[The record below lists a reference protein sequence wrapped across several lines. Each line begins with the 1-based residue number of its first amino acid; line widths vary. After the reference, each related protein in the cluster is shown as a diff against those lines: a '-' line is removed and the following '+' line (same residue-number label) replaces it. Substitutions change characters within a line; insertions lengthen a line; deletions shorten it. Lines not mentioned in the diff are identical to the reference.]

1 MIERLESHNF
11 DPVRMLQWR
20 NRDLDFASLD
30 RLRRSLA
37 ALPRIEGLTRAQ
49 ASADVTALEAIARD
63 PEAAD
68 LAKGPTDVE
77 RLWGVCQIP
86 DYRNISN
93 SEHASII
100 GRIFQFLQTGK
111 GYIDEDWFARQLG
124 HCDNSGGDLDTISNR
139 ISHIRTWTFVANRAD
154 WLKAPLY
161 WQARAREIE
170 DRLSDALH
178 ERLTQRFIDRRTSVL
193 MKRLAQKEELMST
206 VEEDGAIHV
215 EGEYVGRIR
224 GFHFLADGSG
234 EGAEARALKAAALS
248 AVAAEILA
256 RAKAVA
262 ASPDTSLKLTRDGQ
276 IIWNA
281 AAIGKLEAGAGLLKP
296 RAVVLAG
303 DQLSGADREE
313 VQARLQKFVERQVAA
328 TLEPLVKLEEGE
340 GLEGI
345 ARGLA
350 FRLSETL
357 GVLPR
362 DQVSEEIKALPQDD
376 RAKLRALG
384 ARFGAFHVFVPTML
398 KPAATELRL
407 VLWALQ
413 LQKDGKLDLANLPPP
428 PGQGLT
434 SALFDRSTPRG
445 FYGICGYR
453 ICGNR
458 VVRIDMLER
467 LADLIRDRVFWR
479 PRFPEEARP
488 AGSLEGGGFAI
499 VPDMMSLVGCSGEDF
514 VGILKSLDFRVQ
526 KKKIKRPV
534 APIPV
539 TEAVP
544 AALAQTEM
552 AVAGDGAGRAASPG
566 GTGSGGHHG
575 VRPRGPA

>member
-1 MIERLESHNF
+1 
-11 DPVRMLQWR
+11 
-20 NRDLDFASLD
+20 
-30 RLRRSLA
+30 
-37 ALPRIEGLTRAQ
+37 
-49 ASADVTALEAIARD
+49 
-63 PEAAD
+63 
-68 LAKGPTDVE
+68 
-77 RLWGVCQIP
+77 
-86 DYRNISN
+86 
-93 SEHASII
+93 
-100 GRIFQFLQTGK
+100 
-111 GYIDEDWFARQLG
+111 
-124 HCDNSGGDLDTISNR
+124 
-139 ISHIRTWTFVANRAD
+139 
-154 WLKAPLY
+154 
-161 WQARAREIE
+161 
-170 DRLSDALH
+170 
-178 ERLTQRFIDRRTSVL
+178 

-215 EGEYVGRIR
+215 EGEYVGRIS

-281 AAIGKLEAGAGLLKP
+281 AAIGKLEAGAALLKP

-313 VQARLQKFVERQVAA
+313 VQARLQKFVDRQVAA

-362 DQVSEEIKALPQDD
+362 DQVSEEIKTLPQED

-384 ARFGAFHVFVPTML
+384 ARFGAFHVFVPVML

-407 VLWALQ
+407 LLWALQ
-413 LQKDGKLDLANLPPP
+413 LQKDGKLDLANLPLP

-479 PRFPEEARP
+479 PRFPDEARP
-488 AGSLEGGGFAI
+488 AGSVEGGGFAI

-534 APIPV
+534 APAPV
-539 TEAVP
+539 TEDAP
-544 AALAQTEM
+544 AASAETEM
-552 AVAGDGAGRAASPG
+552 AVVGDAPEEPQTQSEPAPVVIDVSTAESQSPLEAAAPDPLAVPSPDPVLEEVEIEVWWPKDTGPFRHRAEKPKDQPHRRIADAGDKKRPERAKRDGAPRREGRKPQREDRPPREERKPRPERPIDPDSPFAVLG
-566 GTGSGGHHG
+566 ALKAKLAGKS
-575 VRPRGPA
+575 